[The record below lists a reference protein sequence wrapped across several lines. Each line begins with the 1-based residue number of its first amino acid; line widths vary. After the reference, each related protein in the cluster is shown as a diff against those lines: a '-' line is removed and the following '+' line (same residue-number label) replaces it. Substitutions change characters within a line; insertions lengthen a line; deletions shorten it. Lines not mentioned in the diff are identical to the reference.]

1 MNSKID
7 TELSLA
13 LEVPEAE
20 RKKTDDLNVGFE
32 SGDFWELIVKYSG
45 SIIEEVK
52 ELGGTVKELLG
63 DYGIVR
69 IPQRNIDMLSGL
81 TKVLFVEKPR
91 KLHFEVGYS
100 KTISCI
106 SPVKNENSL
115 SGFGT
120 LVGIIDSGID
130 YLHPEFIDGNGNT
143 RIAAIYDEV
152 TSIVLTREEIDD
164 AVTDQN
170 ENLIRD
176 ISGHGTGVAGIA
188 AGNSGVAYGAD
199 IVVVKL
205 GADDFFNTA
214 RLMEGVDF
222 CLKYAISVGKPIA
235 INISIGNNYG
245 AHDGTSLLET
255 YLDYVSGVWKNSI
268 IVGSGNEADKR
279 IHSYIRLDKQ
289 REAVELSVG
298 NFEQSVS
305 VQIWKKYWDDFRF
318 EIMLPDSR
326 IITVADIQGFTAY
339 ETPYETIYI
348 YMGDASP
355 YSIDEEI
362 LVVIVAKDTYIRSGI
377 WEFGFSPVL
386 IKDGDVNMWLT
397 GNTGTG
403 GQTGFLIS
411 EPETTLTIPSTAY
424 KVITVGAYNGRTVS
438 YADFSGRGFTRN
450 VVAVKP
456 DIVAPGVDI
465 TVPAPEGRFVV
476 RNGTSYAAP
485 FATGGAALL
494 MEWGIVRENDPYM
507 YGEKIKAEFIKN
519 AGELTGNRIYPNP
532 LTGWGTLC
540 IDKSS

>member
-13 LEVPEAE
+13 LEVPEYE
-20 RKKTDDLNVGFE
+20 REKTDDLNVGFE
-32 SGDFWELIVKYSG
+32 PGDFWELIVKYSG

-69 IPQRNIDMLSGL
+69 IPQSNIDRLSGL
-81 TKVLFVEKPR
+81 TKVLFIEKPR
-91 KLHFEVGYS
+91 RLHFEVSYS

-106 SPVKNENSL
+106 SPVKNEKSL

-120 LVGIIDSGID
+120 LVGLIDSGID
-130 YLHPEFIDGNGNT
+130 YLHPEFIDENGNT

-152 TSIVLTREEIDD
+152 TSTVITREEIDE
-164 AVTDQN
+164 AVSEKN

-222 CLKYAISVGKPIA
+222 CLKYAILVGKPIA

-279 IHSYIRLDKQ
+279 IRGFVRLTKQ

-298 NFEQSVS
+298 NYEQSVS
-305 VQIWKKYWDDFRF
+305 VQIWKKYWDDFRL
-318 EIMLPDSR
+318 EIILPDSR
-326 IITVADIQGFTAY
+326 TVAIADIQGFTSY
-339 ETPYETIYI
+339 ETPYETIYV
-348 YMGDASP
+348 YFGDASP

-362 LVVIVAKDTYIRSGI
+362 LVVIVAKDTYVRSGL
-377 WEFGFSPVL
+377 WQFGLIPVS
-386 IKDGDVNMWLT
+386 IKDGDVDIWIT
-397 GNTGTG
+397 GNTGTE
-403 GQTGFLIS
+403 GQTGFLKS
-411 EPETTLTIPSTAY
+411 EPETTLTIPSTSY
-424 KVITVGAYNGRTVS
+424 KVITVGAYNGRTMA

-465 TVPAPEGRFVV
+465 TVPLPGGRFAE
-476 RNGTSYAAP
+476 RSGTSYAAP

-494 MEWGIVRENDPYM
+494 MEWGIVRGNDPYM

-519 AGELTGNRIYPNP
+519 AGELPENRIYPNT

-540 IDKSS
+540 INKSY

>member
-13 LEVPEAE
+13 LEVPEYE
-20 RKKTDDLNVGFE
+20 REKTDDLNVGFE
-32 SGDFWELIVKYSG
+32 PGDFWELIVKYSG

-69 IPQRNIDMLSGL
+69 IPQSNIDRLSGL
-81 TKVLFVEKPR
+81 TKVLFIEKPR
-91 KLHFEVGYS
+91 RLHFEVSYS

-106 SPVKNENSL
+106 SPVKNEKSL

-120 LVGIIDSGID
+120 LVGLIDSGID
-130 YLHPEFIDGNGNT
+130 YLHPEFIDENGNT

-152 TSIVLTREEIDD
+152 TSTVITREEIDE
-164 AVTDQN
+164 AVSEKN

-222 CLKYAISVGKPIA
+222 CLKYAILVGKPIA

-279 IHSYIRLDKQ
+279 IRGFVRLTKQ
-289 REAVELSVG
+289 REAAELSVG
-298 NFEQSVS
+298 NYEQSVS
-305 VQIWKKYWDDFRF
+305 VQIWKKYWDDFRL
-318 EIMLPDSR
+318 EIILPDSR
-326 IITVADIQGFTAY
+326 TVAIADIQGFTAY
-339 ETPYETIYI
+339 ETPYETIYV
-348 YMGDASP
+348 YFGDASP

-362 LVVIVAKDTYIRSGI
+362 LVVIVAKDTYIRSGL
-377 WEFGFSPVL
+377 WQFGLIPVS
-386 IKDGDVNMWLT
+386 IKDGDVDIWIT
-397 GNTGTG
+397 GNTGTE
-403 GQTGFLIS
+403 GQTGFLKS
-411 EPETTLTIPSTAY
+411 EPETTLTIPSTSY
-424 KVITVGAYNGRTVS
+424 KVITVGAYNGRTMA

-465 TVPAPEGRFVV
+465 TVPLPGGRFAE
-476 RNGTSYAAP
+476 RSGTSYAAP

-494 MEWGIVRENDPYM
+494 MEWGIVRGNDPYM

-519 AGELTGNRIYPNP
+519 AGELPENRIYPNP

-540 IDKSS
+540 INKSY

>member
-69 IPQRNIDMLSGL
+69 IPQRNIDMLSDL

-494 MEWGIVRENDPYM
+494 MEWGIVRGNDPYM

-540 IDKSS
+540 IGKSL

>member
-91 KLHFEVGYS
+91 KLHFEVSYS

>member
-1 MNSKID
+1 MNSKTD

-13 LEVPEAE
+13 LEVPEYE

-52 ELGGTVKELLG
+52 ELDGTVKELLG

-69 IPQRNIDMLSGL
+69 IPQRNIDRLSGL

-91 KLHFEVGYS
+91 RLHFEVSYS
-100 KTISCI
+100 KSISCI
-106 SPVKNENSL
+106 NPVKSENSL

-120 LVGIIDSGID
+120 LVGLIDSGID
-130 YLHPEFIDGNGNT
+130 YLHPEFIDENGNT
-143 RIAAIYDEV
+143 RIAVIYDET
-152 TSIVLTREEIDD
+152 TSAVITREEIDE
-164 AVTDQN
+164 AVSEKN
-170 ENLIRD
+170 GNLIRD

-205 GADDFFNTA
+205 GADNFFNTA

-255 YLDYVSGVWKNSI
+255 YLDYVSAVWKNSI

-279 IHSYIRLDKQ
+279 IRSFVRLKKQ

-305 VQIWKKYWDDFRF
+305 VQIWKKYWDDFRL
-318 EIMLPDSR
+318 EIILPDSM
-326 IITVADIQGFTAY
+326 TVTIANIQGFTAY
-339 ETPYETIYI
+339 ETPYENIYV
-348 YMGDASP
+348 YFGDVSP

-362 LVVIVAKDTYIRSGI
+362 LVVIVAKDTYVRSGLWQFVLI
-377 WEFGFSPVL
+377 PVS
-386 IKDGDVNMWLT
+386 IKDGDVDIRIT
-397 GNTGTG
+397 GNTGTD
-403 GQTGFLIS
+403 GQTGFLKS

-424 KVITVGAYNGRTVS
+424 KVITVGAYNGRTMS

-450 VVAVKP
+450 VVVVKP

-465 TVPAPEGRFVV
+465 TVPLLGGGFAKRS
-476 RNGTSYAAP
+476 GTSYAAP

-494 MEWGIVRENDPYM
+494 MEWGIVRGNDPYM

-519 AGELTGNRIYPNP
+519 AGELPENRIYPNP

-540 IDKSS
+540 INKS